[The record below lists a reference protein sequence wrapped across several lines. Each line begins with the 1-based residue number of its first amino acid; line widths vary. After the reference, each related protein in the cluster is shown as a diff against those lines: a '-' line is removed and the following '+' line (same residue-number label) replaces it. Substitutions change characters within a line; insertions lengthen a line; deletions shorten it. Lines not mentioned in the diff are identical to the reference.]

1 MRDYNESVNRL
12 ATQSPDQEEM
22 LTQVERIAGS
32 ETFRNVDALRNLLR
46 FLAAKACAGEADR
59 LKEYSVGLDALGKP
73 VDYDPRHDATVRIRA
88 GRLRQKL
95 DEYYRTEGKDDQ
107 VIIELPKGHFKLG
120 CSARP
125 VSERLLEPSAIV
137 TPKWRDPTVLVLS
150 GALLLAL
157 VWAVSSYNHSAYQ
170 RDRRDKLRSAWT
182 PELEQLWQPFLV
194 KRPLIVSIED
204 PPFVLFKDIG
214 VYKTLGR
221 FNWEDVLKS
230 PSIMAIRKALNNPEI
245 QPTVYYVPIG
255 EVSASFLLGKLPCPR
270 VQTMSLVRNSE
281 LSWQQLADNNVLF
294 VGAQVFFLEQLR
306 GMPMQLDLLFENG
319 GVHNLHPQPG
329 EPALFAE
336 RPATQS
342 VEEGQAYAL
351 ITRVPGPGGAS
362 EVLSFTSNQTS
373 GRLAAVQWFTDGANA
388 RTLIGNLR
396 KPSGQVP
403 RYYQV
408 LLRFRFK
415 DGVPIETS
423 YVLHHALAAQQG
435 EASSP
440 GVTSVSVR

>member
-1 MRDYNESVNRL
+1 MNRL
-12 ATQSPDQEEM
+12 ATRSPDQEM
-22 LTQVERIAGS
+22 LAQVERIVNS
-32 ETFRNVDALRNLLR
+32 ETFRNADALRNLLR
-46 FLAAKACAGEADR
+46 FLAAKACTGEADQ

-73 VDYDPRHDATVRIRA
+73 ADYDPRHDATVRIRA

-95 DEYYRTEGKDDQ
+95 DEFYRTEGKDDQ
-107 VIIELPKGHFKLG
+107 VLIELPKGHFKLG
-120 CSARP
+120 CSTRP
-125 VSERLLEPSAIV
+125 VSEPAVERSAVVI
-137 TPKWRDPTVLVLS
+137 PKWRDPAFLVLS
-150 GALLLAL
+150 GALLAAL
-157 VWAVSSYNHSAYQ
+157 IWAAVLTVTLRNRETSETQ
-170 RDRRDKLRSAWT
+170 RSVWT

-221 FNWEDVLKS
+221 FRWEDVLKS

-255 EVSASFLLGKLPCPR
+255 EVSASFLLGKLLGPR

-329 EPALFAE
+329 EPVLFAE

-342 VEEGQAYAL
+342 VEEGEAYAL
-351 ITRVPGPGGAS
+351 ITRIPGPGGAS

-388 RTLIGNLR
+388 RTLVENLKR
-396 KPSGQVP
+396 PSGQIP

-423 YVLHHALAAQQG
+423 YVLHHALAQKGKVAG
-435 EASSP
+435 GA
-440 GVTSVSVR
+440 